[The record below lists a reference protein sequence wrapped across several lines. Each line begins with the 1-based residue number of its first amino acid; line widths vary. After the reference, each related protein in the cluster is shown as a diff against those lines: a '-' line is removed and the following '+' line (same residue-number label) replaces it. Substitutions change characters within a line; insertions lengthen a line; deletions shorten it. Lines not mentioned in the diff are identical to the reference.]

1 MVHVGS
7 RSTVDAT
14 TRTGA
19 AEVTQAAS
27 GLCRTLKALDDYSKR
42 VQARHGVSGPQLGAL
57 WEVHENRGLTVSQ
70 GARRMYLH
78 PSTFSG
84 IADRLEAKG
93 FVRRVRDGKDQRIVH
108 LEITENGL
116 ALLKTA
122 PRPIRH
128 QIVKALERLPESE
141 LRAFVKGISAL
152 AEAIEDE
159 DRMPLSSA
167 SQHET

>member
-1 MVHVGS
+1 VTQVGS
-7 RSTVDAT
+7 QSTVDAT
-14 TRTGA
+14 GSTSIPEV
-19 AEVTQAAS
+19 AEAAS

-42 VQARHGVSGPQLGAL
+42 VQAKYGVSGPQLGAL
-57 WEVHENRGLTVSQ
+57 WEVHQNHGLTVSQ

-84 IADRLEAKG
+84 IADRLEARDL
-93 FVRRVRDGKDQRIVH
+93 VRRVRDGKDQRVVH
-108 LEITENGL
+108 LEITDKGL
-116 ALLKTA
+116 TLLEAA

-159 DRMPLSSA
+159 DRTPVSSA
-167 SQHET
+167 SQHTT